1 MLELSELARELGVD
15 ARTLRRAAAGGT
27 IRCERIS
34 ARRHRVEEDERRYA
48 AGHWPLLAA
57 LRRALRTEPN
67 VRLAVLYGSVA
78 RGDDTSDSGL
88 DVLVSLREDRPDAA
102 VKLAVRLERAVG
114 REVDVARLNRVQ
126 ETAPLLLLRAIDEG
140 RVLLDRD
147 HEWIGLTTRR
157 SGIASRARRSHEA
170 EPDRFRAKL
179 ERLSAQRAALRKAM
193 GQFAGDFD
201 REAWTNAFES
211 PDPDDINRVFA
222 VTGGY
227 LALVNNTA
235 EAIKAGAKLT
245 GLKSTPGM
253 PGLPGIVDAVRVDG
267 GFTKRQAE
275 TFVGLHRTRNRL
287 QHSSPDMEADEVHR
301 QVRLLLRHLP
311 GFVKSYLAWL
321 ERHGVEL

>member
-15 ARTLRRAAAGGT
+15 ARTLRRAAADGT

-34 ARRHRVEEDERRYA
+34 ARRQRVEEDERRYA

-78 RGDDTSDSGL
+78 RGDDTADSDL
-88 DVLVSLREDRPDAA
+88 DLLVSLGEDRPDAA
-102 VKLAVRLERAVG
+102 VKLAVRLERMMG

-126 ETAPLLLLRAIDEG
+126 DTASLLLLRAIDEG
-140 RVLLDRD
+140 RVVLDRD
-147 HEWIGLTTRR
+147 DEWSGLKTHR
-157 SGIASRARRSHEA
+157 SEIARRARRSHEA
-170 EPDRFRAKL
+170 EPDRFRARL
-179 ERLSAQRAALRKAM
+179 ERLSAQRTALRRAM
-193 GQFAGDFD
+193 GQFGKDFD
-201 REAWTNAFES
+201 ANAWMNAYDS
-211 PDPDDINRVFA
+211 PDPDDINRVFT

-235 EAIKAGAKLT
+235 GAIKAGIKLT

-253 PGLPGIVDAVRVDG
+253 PGLPGMVDAVRVDG

-275 TFVGLHRTRNRL
+275 TFVELYRTRNRL
-287 QHSSPDMEADEVHR
+287 QHSSPDIEADEVHR

-311 GFVKSYLAWL
+311 GLVKSYLAWL
-321 ERHGVEL
+321 ERHDVEL